1 MDLSKKIENQDN
13 STNQS
18 ASIKIYLHSPKRN
31 TISRKHRA
39 NPAILSAV
47 SKKRAAALIFSR
59 SLRVFIVLA
68 SDK

>member
-39 NPAILSAV
+39 NPAILSAAF
-47 SKKRAAALIFSR
+47 KKTCGVVNFLQIFTR
-59 SLRVFIVLA
+59 FYCLGFG
-68 SDK
+68 